1 MSKLHMTFAAVIA
14 AALSLSTYC
23 CAYAAEASLT
33 ESAASDS
40 YGMAAKRISY
50 NGDDAQFS
58 VDIPEFLSP
67 EISSAEPTQYDD
79 GSTDWELFYCEQD
92 SLYISSVY
100 HQSKGT
106 FTNEVNQW
114 KDFATIDEQSHV
126 NVYTNKNGTSC
137 AVTDMHFG
145 ETDEECFE
153 IIIGVY
159 QIDEN
164 NWINITLGAQHND
177 LNEYR
182 EDINRMLTTFEFD
195 NISDTADTSSPNT
208 GVEAPIAAAIAAAGA
223 TLTLVAS
230 RKKR

>member
-1 MSKLHMTFAAVIA
+1 MTKTNKTFAALVA
-14 AALSLSTYC
+14 AALSLSPFC

-33 ESAASDS
+33 ESTASDS
-40 YGMAAKRISY
+40 YDTGAKRISY
-50 NGDDAQFS
+50 SGDFTQFS
-58 VDIPEFLSP
+58 LDIPEFLSP
-67 EISSAEPTQYDD
+67 EISSAEPTQYED
-79 GSTDWELFYCEQD
+79 GSTDWELFFCEWD

-106 FTNEVNQW
+106 FANEVDQW
-114 KDFATIDEQSHV
+114 IDFATIDEQSHV

-159 QIDEN
+159 EIDEN
-164 NWINITLGAQHND
+164 NWVNITFGATHNN

-182 EDINRMLTTFEFD
+182 EDINKMLTTFEYTNTTAESKD
-195 NISDTADTSSPNT
+195 SPDT
-208 GVEAPIAAAIAAAGA
+208 GIEAPIAAAAIAACAA
-223 TLTLVAS
+223 LTLVVS
-230 RKKR
+230 RKKH